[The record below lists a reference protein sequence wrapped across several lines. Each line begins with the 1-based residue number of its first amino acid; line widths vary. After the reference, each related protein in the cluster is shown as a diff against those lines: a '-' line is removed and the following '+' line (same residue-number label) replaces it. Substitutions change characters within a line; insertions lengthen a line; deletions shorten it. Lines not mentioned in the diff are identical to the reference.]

1 MKTLSQAEGAKRFGK
16 GIVRFIFASNLL
28 ALFSLSLLGKTSQTP
43 RTQPIVFQNVTIIDL
58 VRGQPIPNM
67 TIVLVGNRISSV
79 SKTPQTPQTPKDAHV
94 VDAAGKFMIPGLWDM
109 HSHSL
114 DRWAWSSLLN
124 IANGVTGIRDP
135 GAIMPAAEIIKL
147 REDIEK
153 GRVFGPRVVAS
164 GRQFDGSPKSRA
176 SYIETNTADE
186 IRNEIKKRKE
196 IGMDFI
202 KIYTRLPRHVFFAAA
217 AETKRSGI
225 PLDGHVPLS
234 LTAAEASDAG
244 MRSIEHSYRH
254 RIACATA
261 ETEIREILLKQF
273 NLGNE
278 DPRAYWLNE
287 DKAFLLGL
295 NTYSSEKCAELGK
308 RFARNGTWFVPTLVE
323 MQTRFRNEYW
333 EGPEFEERFKDPR
346 LRFVPKAKQQLWR
359 ENILWDVGFVSGH
372 MVYGDRGEDAILS
385 ERRREFTN
393 RIKMPADLHR
403 GGAKILAG
411 TDADSN
417 FAFLFFGFSL
427 HDELELLVK
436 GGLSPLEALRTATL
450 NPAIFLKREKE
461 LGAIENGKLADMV
474 LLDANPID
482 DIKNTKKIIAV
493 VANGKYLSKPELEK
507 LLTHAEEIVKK
518 L

>member
-1 MKTLSQAEGAKRFGK
+1 M
-16 GIVRFIFASNLL
+16 RFISVLTLL
-28 ALFSLSLLGKTSQTP
+28 LLCLTVTSSQISP
-43 RTQPIVFQNVTIIDL
+43 SRPVQPVVFQNVTVIDMESGL
-58 VRGQPIPNM
+58 AIPGLS
-67 TIVLVGNRISSV
+67 VVVEGNRISAV
-79 SKTPQTPQTPKDAHV
+79 AKTPRIPEKAQVIDAT
-94 VDAAGKFMIPGLWDM
+94 GKFLIPGMWDM

-124 IANGVTGIRDP
+124 IANGVTGVRDP
-135 GAIMPAAEIIKL
+135 GAIMPSGEITKL
-147 REDIEK
+147 RDDVEQGK
-153 GRVFGPRVVAS
+153 VFGPRFVAS

-196 IGMDFI
+196 FGMDFI
-202 KIYTRLPRHVFFAAA
+202 KIYTRLSREVFFAAA
-217 AETKRSGI
+217 DETKRSGI

-234 LTAAEASDAG
+234 LTAVEASDAG

-254 RIACATA
+254 RMACATA

-273 NLGNE
+273 NLGND
-278 DPRAYWLNE
+278 DPKAYWLNE
-287 DKAFLLGL
+287 EKAFLLGL
-295 NTYSSEKCAELGK
+295 NTYSSEKCVELGK
-308 RFARNGTWFVPTLVE
+308 KFARNGTWFVPTLVE

-333 EGPEFEERFKDPR
+333 EGPEFSERFKDPR
-346 LRFVPKAKQQLWR
+346 LRFVPKAKLQTWR
-359 ENILWDVGFVSGH
+359 ENIQWDVGFVSGQ
-372 MVYGDRGEDAILS
+372 MVYGNRGEDAILS
-385 ERRREFTN
+385 ERRREFAN

-436 GGLSPLEALRTATL
+436 GGLSPLEALRSATL

-461 LGAIENGKLADMV
+461 LGTIEAGKLADLV
-474 LLDANPID
+474 LLDANPLE
-482 DIKNTKKIIAV
+482 DIRNTKKINAV
-493 VANGKYLSKPELEK
+493 VVNGKYLPKAELDK
-507 LLTHAEEIVKK
+507 LLEDAESIVMK